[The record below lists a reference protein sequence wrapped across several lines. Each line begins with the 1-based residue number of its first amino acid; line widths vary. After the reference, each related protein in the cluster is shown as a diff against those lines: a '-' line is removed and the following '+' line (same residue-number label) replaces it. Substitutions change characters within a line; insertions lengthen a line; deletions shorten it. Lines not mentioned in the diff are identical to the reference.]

1 MRIVVT
7 GAAGF
12 IGRRVVAQLAQDGAR
27 VLAVDRAEAP
37 EGLPDGVEFV
47 RGDAAEVVPGLTG
60 EFVLA
65 HLAWYM
71 DRSNADAQAA
81 SVEVLLRTIANP
93 GLHGVVGM
101 GSAEEYGELEGCLRE
116 DMAPGT
122 RLSAYGWA
130 KVESCRAVRHWAET
144 PGNKAVWLRPF
155 IAYGPGQS
163 GSMAIPYAVTCARE
177 RRDADF
183 SEGLQGRDFVH
194 VDDVARGIAMAARRL
209 PQIAGGFTICNM
221 GCGTPVRLR
230 DVLARIARN
239 CGAEEVFHFGARP
252 MRVGEPREQFADLQ
266 SVKDVLGWAAR
277 IPWEQGI
284 DALCKQQ
291 EKGNHR

>member
-1 MRIVVT
+1 MKVVVT

-12 IGRRVVAQLAQDGAR
+12 IGRRVVVQLARDGAQ
-27 VLAVDRAEAP
+27 VLAIDQAGAP
-37 EGLPDGVEFV
+37 DDLPDGVEFV
-47 RGDAAEVVPGLTG
+47 CADAAEVVPGLSG

-130 KVESCRAVRHWAET
+130 KVESCRAVRQWAET

-163 GSMAIPYAVTCARE
+163 GSMAIPYAIACARE
-177 RRDADF
+177 RRNADF

-194 VDDVARGIAMAARRL
+194 VDDVARGIAMAARHL
-209 PQIAGGFTICNM
+209 PENAGGFTICNM
-221 GCGTPVRLR
+221 GCGKPVRLR
-230 DVLARIARN
+230 DVLARIAWN
-239 CGAEEVFHFGARP
+239 FDAEDVFHFGARP
-252 MRVGEPREQFADLQ
+252 MRVGEPAEQYADLQ
-266 SVKDVLGWAAR
+266 SVERLLGWNAR

-284 DALCKQQ
+284 DELCKS
-291 EKGNHR
+291 EENLNHG

>member
-37 EGLPDGVEFV
+37 AGLPAGVEFV

-101 GSAEEYGELEGCLRE
+101 GSAEEYGEREGCLRE

-163 GSMAIPYAVTCARE
+163 GSMAIPYALACARE

-209 PQIAGGFTICNM
+209 PEIAGGFTMCNM

-252 MRVGEPREQFADLQ
+252 MRVGEPREQYADLK
-266 SVKDVLGWAAR
+266 SVKNVLGWAAR

>member
-1 MRIVVT
+1 MQIVVT

-12 IGRRVVAQLAQDGAR
+12 IGRQVVAYLAQDGAE
-27 VLAVDRAEAP
+27 VVAIDSAGAP
-37 EGLPDGVEFV
+37 DNLPDGVEFV
-47 RGDAAEVVPGLTG
+47 RGDAAEIVPEWRG

-81 SVEVLLRTIANP
+81 SVEVLLQTLGNP

-101 GSAEEYGELEGCLRE
+101 GSAEEYGEREGCLNE
-116 DMAPGT
+116 TMAPGT

-130 KVESCRAVRHWAET
+130 KVESCRALRRWAET

-163 GSMAIPYAVTCARE
+163 GSMAIPYAIACARE
-177 RRDADF
+177 RHKADF

-194 VDDVARGIAMAARRL
+194 VHDVARGIAMAARRL
-209 PQIAGGFTICNM
+209 PEITGGFTICNM
-221 GCGTPVRLR
+221 GCGKPVRLR

-239 CGAEEVFHFGARP
+239 FDAEEGFHFGARP
-252 MRVGEPREQFADLQ
+252 MRVGEPAEQYADLQ
-266 SVKDVLGWAAR
+266 SVKRLLGWEAS

-284 DALCKQQ
+284 DALC
-291 EKGNHR
+291 ETEENFNHR

>member
-1 MRIVVT
+1 MKIVVT

-12 IGRRVVAQLAQDGAR
+12 IGRHVVAHLAQDDAQ
-27 VLAVDRAEAP
+27 VLAIDSAGAP
-37 EGLPDGVEFV
+37 DNLPDGVEFA
-47 RGDAAEVVPGLTG
+47 RGDAAEIVPELHG

-81 SVEVLLRTIANP
+81 SVEVLLRTLGNP

-116 DMAPGT
+116 AMAPGT
-122 RLSAYGWA
+122 RLSAYGWG
-130 KVESCRAVRHWAET
+130 KVESCRAVRRWTET

-163 GSMAIPYAVTCARE
+163 GSMAIPYAIACARE
-177 RRDADF
+177 RQQADF

-194 VDDVARGIAMAARRL
+194 VSDVACGIAMAARRL
-209 PQIAGGFTICNM
+209 PEIAGGFTICNM
-221 GCGTPVRLR
+221 GFGKPVRLR

-239 CGAEEVFHFGARP
+239 FDAEDVFHFGARP
-252 MRVGEPREQFADLQ
+252 MRVGEPTEQYADLE
-266 SVKDVLGWAAR
+266 SVERVLGWEAR

-284 DALCKQQ
+284 DALCKTEDQN
-291 EKGNHR
+291 NHE

>member
-1 MRIVVT
+1 MQIVVT

-12 IGRRVVAQLAQDGAR
+12 IGRRVVAQLAR
-27 VLAVDRAEAP
+27 ENVHVLAVDRAAAP
-37 EGLPDGVEFV
+37 PGLPAGVEFV
-47 RGDAAEVVPGLTG
+47 CADAAEVVPGLSG
-60 EFVLA
+60 NFVLA

-71 DRSNADAQAA
+71 DRSNPEAQAA

-93 GLHGVVGM
+93 WLHGVVGM

-116 DMAPGT
+116 DMAPGS

-130 KVESCRAVRHWAET
+130 KVESCRSLRLWAEK
-144 PGNKAVWLRPF
+144 PNNKAIWLRPF

-163 GSMAIPYAVTCARE
+163 GSMAIPYAVDCARE
-177 RRDADF
+177 RREADF

-194 VDDVARGIAMAARRL
+194 VDDVAIGIAQAARRL
-209 PQIAGGFTICNM
+209 PDLATGFTVCNM
-221 GCGTPVRLR
+221 GCGKPVRLR

-239 CGAEEVFHFGARP
+239 HDAVDLFHFGARP
-252 MRVGEPREQFADLQ
+252 MRVGEPREQYADLTK
-266 SVKDVLGWAAR
+266 VRGVLGWKAR

-284 DALCKQQ
+284 DELCSR
-291 EKGNHR
+291 NA